1 MAKEKAKRDQTKQV
15 TEELELTKLQA
26 AKEIEK
32 LKNEVLEYKLKLSDS
47 NTKIN
52 NAKKALG

>member
-1 MAKEKAKRDQTKQV
+1 MAKEKAKRDQTKEL
-15 TEELELTKLQA
+15 TEELELTKLLA
-26 AKEIEK
+26 AKEKEK
-32 LKNEVLEYKLKLSDS
+32 LKNEILEYKLKLSDA